1 MSCGTIGSSPSA
13 HATRTTL
20 EPMRIAETLAFMF
33 ETRFAQHLTR
43 FAAELATLQVDYAEC
58 WKGLARNFTG
68 AR

>member
-1 MSCGTIGSSPSA
+1 
-13 HATRTTL
+13 
-20 EPMRIAETLAFMF
+20 MRIAETLAFMF